1 MTDLYH
7 QMKNTVLAG
16 FMDKDKYILEDE
28 YAPKLLFNSSD
39 DYVKTHI
46 DEELSTCQ
54 SFTFA
59 VAFVTEGMLTDLKV
73 KFADLALKGI
83 RGRIITST
91 YLSFNHPKVFRELL
105 KIPNVEVKILD
116 QKSSFHAKG
125 YIFNKDEYQSIIIG
139 SSNLTEQA
147 MLKNYEWNIR
157 LTSYQNADLTEQ
169 IITEVEKQ
177 WTSASYLTK
186 DWIDRYELL
195 YKEIQYRDTIEMS
208 DSIAE
213 TAVTYEVIKPN
224 KMQLDAL
231 NSLKEIRLNGKNKAL
246 IVSATGTGKT
256 YLGAFDVKAYNPDR
270 FLFIVHSETILKK
283 AMKSF
288 RKVLGGSKEQY
299 GLFSGNI
306 KDKNARFLFAT
317 IQTISKEERLN
328 SFDPEEFDYI
338 LVDEAHKS
346 GANSYRRVIEYF
358 KPDFLLGMTAT
369 PERTDDFNIYEL
381 FDYNL
386 AFEIRLQDALEEDM
400 LCPFHYI
407 GVTDY
412 EWKDNIETDNNI
424 LQRLVSQERMDYVEE
439 QINYY
444 GYSGESVHGLIF
456 CSMKDEA
463 YEIAQIMTDKGYR
476 TVALTGEDSIERRER
491 IIAEF
496 EAGEIDYIVTVDI
509 FNEGIDIPCVNQV
522 VMLRNTQSSIVF
534 VQQLGRGL
542 RKFEGKEYV
551 TVIDFIGNYKNNYL
565 IPTALTGDNSRSKD
579 SLRGSLR
586 TSQIMGISTINFS
599 EIAKER
605 IYESINQS
613 TLDSLVQLREDYQD
627 LKDRLGRVPGLSDF
641 SLMGSVDSLVLLNKF
656 ENHFKFLTKM
666 GEKYHVKSS
675 ENAIL
680 SFVSQEL
687 VNGYRIH
694 EPLLIQMLL
703 TNEGELEKT
712 TFIQTLEEQNIR
724 HDDATLKSML
734 EVLSLEFYT
743 AAVSKKYNDQAIV
756 VEKNEKYIL
765 NGGIYRSYQE
775 SADFSWFVDDALNTG
790 IQKASEYNQFEML
803 TIGKKYTRKDAC
815 RLLNWESDESSTMY
829 GYKNKYGTC
838 PLFIT
843 YNKKQDNKETV
854 AMYEDE
860 FLNSGIMHM
869 FTRHPRKLDSPEVV
883 KIVEGNRLGEVIMPL
898 FVKKSD
904 DEGSQYYYLGM
915 VNVDQQSVKQEKML
929 VKEELKDVVTMNLIL
944 ENPVK
949 YSLYLDFVK

>member
-7 QMKNTVLAG
+7 QMKNAVLAG

-28 YAPKLLFNSSD
+28 YAPKLLFNSAD

-105 KIPNVEVKILD
+105 KIPNIEVKILD

-169 IITEVEKQ
+169 VITEVEKQ
-177 WTSASYLTK
+177 WASASYLTN

-195 YKEIQYRDTIEMS
+195 YKEIQYRDTIETS

-213 TAVTYEVIKPN
+213 TEATYEVIKPN
-224 KMQLDAL
+224 KMQIEAL
-231 NSLKEIRLNGKNKAL
+231 NSLKEIRINGKNKAL

-283 AMKSF
+283 AIESF
-288 RKVLGGSKEQY
+288 HKVLGGPREQY

-338 LVDEAHKS
+338 LIDEAHKS
-346 GANSYRRVIEYF
+346 GANSYRRVIGYF

-476 TVALTGEDSIERRER
+476 TVALTGEDSIERREQ

-496 EAGEIDYIVTVDI
+496 EAGELDYIVTVDI

-565 IPTALTGDNSRSKD
+565 IPIALTGDNSRSKD
-579 SLRGSLR
+579 ILRGRLR

-666 GEKYHVKSS
+666 GEKYHVKSG

-694 EPLLIQMLL
+694 ELLLIQMLL
-703 TNEGELEKT
+703 KNEGELEKP

-734 EVLSLEFYT
+734 EILSLEFYT

-756 VEKNEKYIL
+756 IEENEKYIL
-765 NGGIYRSYQE
+765 NDDIYRSYQE
-775 SADFSWFVDDALNTG
+775 SADFSWFVDDAINTG